1 MGKGSSGSQ
10 LRVAMPDISIQA
22 LTPDT
27 WPLFAALIERHGGV
41 FGGCWCVGFHA
52 CGLTR
57 DAATNRAAKE
67 ALVRQGR
74 AHAALVIEDGRCLG
88 WCQFGPVDELTR
100 IKNRRAYEAA
110 GLPMA
115 DWRITCF
122 FVDRSARRRGIAER
136 ALTGALALIAAQGG
150 GRVEAFPEDTAGRKR
165 QPFLWGGSLSMLERA
180 GFAVAAPVGKYVRVA
195 VRQVAALS

>member
-1 MGKGSSGSQ
+1 
-10 LRVAMPDISIQA
+10 MPDLTIQP

-27 WPLFAALIERHGGV
+27 WPAFAALVERHGGI

-57 DAATNRAAKE
+57 DPAANRAAKE
-67 ALVRQGR
+67 ALVMQGR
-74 AHAALVIEDGRCLG
+74 AHAALVMEGETCLG

-100 IKNRRAYEAA
+100 IKNRRAYDAA
-110 GLPMA
+110 GVPPA

-136 ALTGALALIAAQGG
+136 ALNGAIALIASLGG

-165 QPFLWGGSLSMLERA
+165 QPFLWGGALSMFERA
-180 GFAVAAPVGKYVRVA
+180 GFSVAVPVGKHVRVA
-195 VRQVAALS
+195 VRQVAPEGIMKS